1 LVAVTAV
8 AIDGP
13 AGAGKSTVA
22 RLVAEQIEVPYLDTG
37 AMYRCVAFAVLQ
49 QNVSH
54 HDGAAVASIAENIKI
69 ILEHDAVY
77 LDGVDV
83 SLEIRTPEVGSVV
96 SVIAA
101 MSPVRDAMRSQQQ
114 KWIAEHH
121 GGVVEGRDIGTV
133 VLPHADVKIFLT
145 ASAQERAARRVQQ
158 SGGDLTQVAKEIEE
172 RDHLDSTRRDS
183 PLQPA
188 VDAIHVDTTGK
199 SIPEVVDAIVEIV
212 KKKGSFSHG

>member
-1 LVAVTAV
+1 MTAV

-69 ILEHDAVY
+69 ILEHGAVY

-83 SLEIRTPEVGSVV
+83 SSEIRTPEVGSVV

-114 KWIAEHH
+114 KWITEHH
-121 GGVVEGRDIGTV
+121 GGVVEGRDM
-133 VLPHADVKIFLT
+133 LMSRFSSQHPHKSVPQGVYNK
-145 ASAQERAARRVQQ
+145 
-158 SGGDLTQVAKEIEE
+158 VAVI
-172 RDHLDSTRRDS
+172 S
-183 PLQPA
+183 PRWPKRLKNVIILIPR
-188 VDAIHVDTTGK
+188 DAIRLYNQLWTRFMWTPLEKV
-199 SIPEVVDAIVEIV
+199 
-212 KKKGSFSHG
+212 FQR